1 MIYSTVSVKKK
12 KNNDDN
18 NADHKNGV
26 IVSLAKDW
34 IEAE

>member
-1 MIYSTVSVKKK
+1 MLK

-18 NADHKNGV
+18 NADSKNGV